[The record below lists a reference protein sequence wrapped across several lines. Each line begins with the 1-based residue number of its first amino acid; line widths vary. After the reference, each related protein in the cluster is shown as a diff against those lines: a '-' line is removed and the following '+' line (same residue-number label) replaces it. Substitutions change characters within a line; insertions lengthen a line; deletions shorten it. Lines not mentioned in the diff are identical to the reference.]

1 MSFVGWVKRALN
13 GNVSPPPQRAQPITR
28 RPNVHGPHAKAP
40 PHLTPPPYP
49 NNNASSDSFSPRTRS
64 NIASRSGT
72 SMPRRSSPETSN
84 TTCP

>member
-1 MSFVGWVKRALN
+1 MSFVGWVKRAMN

-28 RPNVHGPHAKAP
+28 RPNVHGPHANA
-40 PHLTPPPYP
+40 PPPYP

-64 NIASRSGT
+64 NIASKSGT
-72 SMPRRSSPETSN
+72 SMPRRSSPDTSS